1 VAFIIGTRAERL
13 EPQRRCRTTWSI
25 DITRAELR
33 VLGADDG
40 ANAHS
45 AASNDRRLE
54 ERIHLRRNTGRPA
67 PGCLAKPVGSN
78 KWKAQR
84 YVHASDKRK
93 GRAVDERWAQVA
105 SLDEA
110 RQKAQADGEDH

>member
-1 VAFIIGTRAERL
+1 MAFIIGTRAERL

-40 ANAHS
+40 ANTHS

-78 KWKAQR
+78 KWKAHGLRVRPSFQGVPAR
-84 YVHASDKRK
+84 AE
-93 GRAVDERWAQVA
+93 GR
-105 SLDEA
+105 
-110 RQKAQADGEDH
+110 

>member
-67 PGCLAKPVGSN
+67 PGCLTKPVGSN
-78 KWKAQR
+78 KWKAQLLG
-84 YVHASDKRK
+84 HASIITTQKYAHLAPARLWD
-93 GRAVDERWAQVA
+93 AIDV
-105 SLDEA
+105 LD
-110 RQKAQADGEDH
+110 QPI